1 MSFYTTQTKTV
12 TVDKENSAVV
22 RKLSYAEYQKV
33 KSTATKVSLTQ
44 AGQTMGVD
52 IDPFVM
58 QTELLAAALVSWDG
72 PGFEDRPVN
81 RENILALPS
90 NVGDLLATAA
100 DGLNSEPDDAEKKV

>member
-44 AGQTMGVD
+44 AGQTMD

-90 NVGDLLATAA
+90 NVGDLLAAAA